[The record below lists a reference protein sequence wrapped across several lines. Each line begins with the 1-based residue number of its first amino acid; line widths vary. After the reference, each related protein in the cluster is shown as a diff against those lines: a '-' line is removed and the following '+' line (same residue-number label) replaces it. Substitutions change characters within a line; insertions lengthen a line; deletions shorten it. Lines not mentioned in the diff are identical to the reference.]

1 MLKRSNFLSSF
12 PLYSPWY
19 NRTGWLRVKHQVP
32 DLLSFV
38 LPQTVELFVIAF
50 RYNTSSNGEDCS
62 LKRCG
67 SGLTFAKNRGFVSGS
82 NVVKVDGWCICLV
95 NCSRHRRD
103 WTGARLQQS
112 LRLCNLN
119 SISTLLHNYF
129 CYYGPKIYTEFVS
142 PSRDQNEAMHSF
154 TCSFCDFPSLP
165 AMPSPTIS
173 VPSPVNKNDGV
184 LMIFVYIA

>member
-1 MLKRSNFLSSF
+1 M
-12 PLYSPWY
+12 
-19 NRTGWLRVKHQVP
+19 
-32 DLLSFV
+32 
-38 LPQTVELFVIAF
+38 
-50 RYNTSSNGEDCS
+50 
-62 LKRCG
+62 KRCG

-82 NVVKVDGWCICLV
+82 NVVKVDGLCICLV

-184 LMIFVYIA
+184 LMIFFKWSVFTVCPCLTLQSACRLTVEMHLTPDGSSHFIPSFTLYYRL